1 MRTQPELLLRVHP
14 FKENR
19 VCKDSL
25 PHYATPAG
33 HRMFPVFAPACV
45 PDEIKYADIH
55 AQKKKKI
62 GVGGWDVIYIYLYIV
77 FYNNVLCI
85 AMVQELYTGR

>member
-55 AQKKKKI
+55 THTEKKS
-62 GVGGWDVIYIYLYIV
+62 GSEVETLYIYIFVYS
-77 FYNNVLCI
+77 VL
-85 AMVQELYTGR
+85 

>member
-55 AQKKKKI
+55 AQKKKKNR
-62 GVGGWDVIYIYLYIV
+62 GRRLRRYIYIFVYS
-77 FYNNVLCI
+77 VL
-85 AMVQELYTGR
+85 

>member
-55 AQKKKKI
+55 AQKKNR
-62 GVGGWDVIYIYLYIV
+62 GRRLRRYIYIYLYIV
-77 FYNNVLCI
+77 YYNNVLCI